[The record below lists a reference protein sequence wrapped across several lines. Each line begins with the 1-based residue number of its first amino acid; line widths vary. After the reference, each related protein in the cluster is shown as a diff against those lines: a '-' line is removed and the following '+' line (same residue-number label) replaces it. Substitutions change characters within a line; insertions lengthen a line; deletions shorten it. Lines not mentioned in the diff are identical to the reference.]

1 MAFTR
6 MFTFFATR
14 DLAAAKRFYGEILGL
29 QVSVDVGDA
38 VLYRVTDTG
47 FFGITAKPGRTPA
60 PGAAILEL
68 VCASRKELN
77 DWHKRV
83 VAAGYA
89 VDGPPRRGE
98 RPGVTLF
105 FITGPDGY
113 LVEILHEEPQHQA
126 A

>member
-14 DLAAAKRFYGEILGL
+14 DLAEARRFYGDVLGL

-38 VLYRVTDTG
+38 VLYRVTDTA
-47 FFGITAKPGRTPA
+47 FFGVTAKPGRTPA
-60 PGAAILEL
+60 PGSAILEL
-68 VCASRKELN
+68 VCASRAELL
-77 DWHKRV
+77 DWRERV

-89 VDGPPRRGE
+89 VDGPPRQGE

-113 LVEILHEEPQHQA
+113 LVEILHEEAQHQA
-126 A
+126 G